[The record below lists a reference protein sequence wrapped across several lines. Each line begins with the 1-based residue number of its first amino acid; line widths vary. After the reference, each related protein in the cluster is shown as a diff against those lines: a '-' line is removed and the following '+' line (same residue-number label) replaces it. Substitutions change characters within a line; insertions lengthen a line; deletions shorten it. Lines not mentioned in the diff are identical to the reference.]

1 MSRLLFLDESGHD
14 RKESPY
20 EVLAGICI
28 EDVNIWRFICAIHDS
43 EINFFGQRVSNGLLE
58 LKAKKLLKA
67 KTFRQ
72 AMQMPPISQ
81 VERTALSR
89 ECLELGQRSQGSS
102 EGSGAS
108 RRHITALAQAKIEF
122 LKNLLAL
129 CKQYQIR
136 AFASVVDRDAP
147 YPSGNFLRRDYS
159 FLFERYYDFLDDCPD
174 GEMGIV
180 VFDELERSQCH
191 MLIEQMQF
199 YFKETRI
206 GIERAGRIIPEPF
219 FVHSHLTT
227 AIQVA
232 DIVAYIIAWG
242 VRVGNMNRPAR
253 DNFQD
258 LAELVLSLRY
268 CRKVREGG
276 QEYTKWSFA
285 IIDDL
290 RPRSEREC
298 Q

>member
-14 RKESPY
+14 RRESPY

-72 AMQMPPISQ
+72 AMQMPPISS
-81 VERTALSR
+81 VERTVLAL
-89 ECLELGQRSQGSS
+89 ECLKLGQKSQGSAK
-102 EGSGAS
+102 GSGAS

-122 LKNLLAL
+122 VKNLLAL
-129 CKQYQIR
+129 CNQYQIN

-174 GEMGIV
+174 VEMGIV
-180 VFDELERSQCH
+180 VFDELERSQSH

-199 YFKETRI
+199 YFKETRK

-232 DIVAYIIAWG
+232 DIIAYIIAWG

-253 DNFQD
+253 NNLQD

-268 CRKVREGG
+268 SRKVREGG

-290 RPRSEREC
+290 RPRSEREGI
-298 Q
+298 

>member
-14 RKESPY
+14 RRESPY

-28 EDVNIWRFICAIHDS
+28 EDVNLWNFICAIHDS
-43 EINFFGQRVSNGLLE
+43 EVTYFGQRVSSGLLE
-58 LKAKKLLKA
+58 MKAKKLLKP

-72 AMQMPPISQ
+72 ALQMPPIDEAKR
-81 VERTALSR
+81 VLLAR
-89 ECLELGQRSQGSS
+89 ECLELGQRSQGNPG
-102 EGSGAS
+102 GSGAS
-108 RRHITALAQAKIEF
+108 RRQITALAQAKIEF
-122 LKNLLAL
+122 GKNLLRL
-129 CKQYQIR
+129 CDNYNVR
-136 AFASVVDRDAP
+136 AFASIVDRDAP
-147 YPSGNFLRRDYS
+147 YPTGNFLRRDYS

-174 GEMGIV
+174 REAGLV

-191 MLIEQMQF
+191 MLIEQMQI
-199 YFKETRI
+199 YFRETRK

-242 VRVGNMNRPAR
+242 VRVRGMNRPAR
-253 DNFQD
+253 DNLREF
-258 LAELVLSLRY
+258 APLVLKLRY
-268 CRKVREGG
+268 YRKVQEGG

-290 RPRSEREC
+290 RPRSEREGV
-298 Q
+298 